1 MKLTTLIILLVAAS
15 VCGKAFGY
23 CNAYGTTYSE
33 YMECQRQENMERTSS
48 HNTYQSFGGSS
59 GGYERRC
66 TTTYRRLY
74 SGQIEAVEVC
84 Q

>member
-15 VCGKAFGY
+15 ICGKAFGY

-33 YMECQRQENMERTSS
+33 YMECQRRENASETTVHIEDRGHTLG
-48 HNTYQSFGGSS
+48 T
-59 GGYERRC
+59 YERRC

-74 SGQIEAVEVC
+74 NGSVEAVEVC